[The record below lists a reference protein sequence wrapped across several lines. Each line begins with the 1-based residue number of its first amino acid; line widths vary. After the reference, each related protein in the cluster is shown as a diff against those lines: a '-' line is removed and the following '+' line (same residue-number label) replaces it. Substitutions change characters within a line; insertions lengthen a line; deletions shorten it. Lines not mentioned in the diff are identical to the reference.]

1 MSAENLPPIHDTCR
15 LWQRGEDETLHACT
29 RYRRT
34 QAAGWSLS
42 FLRDAA
48 PRILTGEV
56 PETALWRA
64 VRTNVPEEGRDS
76 VWRGVKLLFDFVRR
90 HHWRGVELPP
100 RDVPVGHGFTVRISP
115 IGVFSSDLMKG
126 KWLLAIQPRLD
137 DVPTLEQF
145 RIWHS
150 ALHYEFCCDPLDPFE
165 ALIVDLSRNQVSGQR
180 RLRQLSTEQLPLLE
194 KKELD
199 DRFDLVATCF
209 KRSIELVPQL
219 SIKPRRATDTGQG
232 ELF

>member
-1 MSAENLPPIHDTCR
+1 MSAENLPPIHDTAR
-15 LWQRGEDETLHACT
+15 LWQGGEEETLHACN

-48 PRILTGEV
+48 PRVFAGELT
-56 PETALWRA
+56 ETALWRA
-64 VRTNVPEEGRDS
+64 VRAHVPEEGRDS
-76 VWRGVKLLFDFVRR
+76 VWKGLKLLLNFVQR
-90 HHWRGVELPP
+90 HQWRGVEIRP
-100 RDVPVGHGFTVRISP
+100 RDVPVGHGFTVRITP
-115 IGVFSSDLMKG
+115 IGVFSSNLMKG

-150 ALHYEFCCDPLDPFE
+150 ALHYQFCCDPLDPLD
-165 ALIVDLSRNQVSGQR
+165 ALIVDLSRNEVSGQR
-180 RLRQLSTEQLPLLE
+180 RLRRLSAEQLPILE

-199 DRFDLVATCF
+199 DRFDLVASCF
-209 KRSIELVPQL
+209 KRSIELVPEL
-219 SIKPRRATDTGQG
+219 SIRRRRERDTGQG

>member
-64 VRTNVPEEGRDS
+64 VRTNVPEE
-76 VWRGVKLLFDFVRR
+76 
-90 HHWRGVELPP
+90 
-100 RDVPVGHGFTVRISP
+100 
-115 IGVFSSDLMKG
+115 
-126 KWLLAIQPRLD
+126 A
-137 DVPTLEQF
+137 
-145 RIWHS
+145 
-150 ALHYEFCCDPLDPFE
+150 
-165 ALIVDLSRNQVSGQR
+165 
-180 RLRQLSTEQLPLLE
+180 
-194 KKELD
+194 
-199 DRFDLVATCF
+199 
-209 KRSIELVPQL
+209 
-219 SIKPRRATDTGQG
+219 RRATDTGQG